1 MSMRAY
7 GNAMLIDRTSWGIED
22 RTGIT
27 VIGYQQLRCVSGGHL
42 AFIGHM
48 TTLHVQHVQ
57 CALDN
62 NGCLITVKGQR
73 ECRSYAHNA
82 SKAEAV

>member
-1 MSMRAY
+1 MRAY
-7 GNAMLIDRTSWGIED
+7 RNSISIDKTSWGIED

-27 VIGYQQLRCVSGGHL
+27 VIGNQQLRSVSGGHRS
-42 AFIGHM
+42 FIGHV

-62 NGCLITVKGQR
+62 NGCLITVKGQP

-82 SKAEAV
+82 SRAEAV